1 MKFDSQADNDSQ
13 NMVQEQSLEE
23 VKQMMNGVKKI
34 KSNPAVFVHDMS
46 KPSDELEFDAFTPA
60 NYPGREDDLSPTK
73 LTSRDNESE
82 SRITK
87 DLPAETKISKIFR
100 QVEKSAESNLLDD
113 LSRSLEKNAANLL
126 NCDDLMGS

>member
-34 KSNPAVFVHDMS
+34 KSNPAVLVHDMS

-60 NYPGREDDLSPTK
+60 NYLGREDDLSPTK
-73 LTSRDNESE
+73 LISHDNESQ